1 MAGEKLSVRQKM
13 IGMIYLVLTALLAL
27 QVSSSVLDRFIL
39 INKSLEQGIASK
51 MQENTR
57 NMDRIQTIV
66 REMGNRED
74 DVKVLDIVLGVR
86 KETQQVIGHIDGLK
100 TKLIALT
107 GGKDKKTG
115 RPKGLKDDA
124 VVARLMIND
133 GKGVELQKI
142 LNGYMQY
149 LTQTT
154 GNNYAPIALD
164 AKDSAL
170 FRSDPNQVSKDFVTL
185 NFDKTPLGAALAT
198 LTQFSSEIV
207 YAETQALDA
216 LARSVGAEDVKF
228 DNLTP
233 LVKPQSNIVAAGA
246 QYRADLFLAASSS
259 GIEPEMSIDGKP
271 IRVEDGV
278 GRIEFLASPGQY
290 NQDGL
295 AQKLFKV
302 AIKLKLP
309 GGQDSTLVED
319 IEYFVARPVIQV
331 QSAAV
336 QALYLNC
343 GNELNIQVPALGT
356 EYNPSFTATGADV
369 ISGSGK
375 GLVTVIPKS
384 SEVKLN
390 VYSNN
395 NLLGTQ
401 TFKVRKIPKPDISI
415 TSKGGTVNEKQG
427 MPAPGPRRLEVRA
440 VADESFKTFLPK
452 DARYRVTQWEVSL
465 ARGSR
470 ALKTQRV
477 NSQDVSLNDF
487 VPLAKAGDRLVIEI
501 KKVERLNFKGEI
513 EPVEVGTI
521 VCTIPLT

>member
-1 MAGEKLSVRQKM
+1 M
-13 IGMIYLVLTALLAL
+13 YLVLTALLAL
-27 QVSSSVLDRFIL
+27 QVSSSVLEKFTL

-57 NMDRIQTIV
+57 SLERIQTTV
-66 REMGNRED
+66 REMGNRKD
-74 DVKVLDIVLGVR
+74 DVKVLDTALGVI
-86 KETQQVIGHIDGLK
+86 KATKQVIGHIDGLK
-100 TKLIALT
+100 TQLIALT
-107 GGKDKKTG
+107 GGQDKKTG

-133 GKGVELQKI
+133 SKGVELQKM
-142 LNGYMQY
+142 LNGYMHY
-149 LTQTT
+149 LTQATRR
-154 GNNYAPIALD
+154 NYAPIALD

-170 FRSDPNQVSKDFVTL
+170 FRNDPNQASKDFATL

-198 LTQFSSEIV
+198 LSQFASEIV
-207 YAETQALDA
+207 YAETQALEA

-246 QYRADLFLAASSS
+246 KYRADLFLAASSS
-259 GIEPEMSIDGKP
+259 CIEPEMSIDGQT

-278 GRIEFLASPGQY
+278 GRIEFPASPGQY

-295 AQKLFKV
+295 AKKRFKA

-336 QALYLNC
+336 QALYFNC

-369 ISGSGK
+369 IPGSGK
-375 GLVTVIPKS
+375 GLVTVIPES
-384 SEVKLN
+384 PEVKLN

-415 TSKGGTVNEKQG
+415 TSKGKTVNEKQG
-427 MPAPGPRRLEVRA
+427 MPVPGPRRLEVRA
-440 VADESFKTFLPK
+440 IADESFKTFLPK
-452 DARYRVTQWEVSL
+452 DARYRVARWEVSL

-487 VPLAKAGDRLVIEI
+487 VPLAKPGDRLVIEI
-501 KKVERLNFKGEI
+501 QAVERLNFKGAI
-513 EPVEVGTI
+513 ETVKVGTI
-521 VCTIPLT
+521 VRTIPLT